1 MRQCRCR
8 QRRPRCSLDSGT
20 SWSKMWA
27 LELSIRRSV
36 DVVNSGMVSVV
47 RILCWP
53 VTWLCPGCVYHGW
66 GALQLQ
72 NVTVPWSNGGRRL
85 RRHVEG
91 GRESDDASGLQPHRL
106 PAQVPHVNA
115 GQKTNTVHIIIHLQT
130 IVVCFHLCP
139 SLCCCV
145 YVSVSV
151 SVVKIVKAVK
161 GNSPSPM
168 SSRLLL
174 WSVCP
179 SLPVYL
185 ICPVLLMSSVLSG
198 FLLLSVYACWRGTT
212 KKKPASARLPL
223 HHFFFFFYL
232 TLNPDQPV

>member
-1 MRQCRCR
+1 MGEELFSFKMSLYPGATEGDGYADMSKVDGRVMMRLG
-8 QRRPRCSLDSGT
+8 CSRIVYLHKFLMS
-20 SWSKMWA
+20 M
-27 LELSIRRSV
+27 L
-36 DVVNSGMVSVV
+36 V
-47 RILCWP
+47 RKPTQFILLF
-53 VTWLCPGCVYHGW
+53 T
-66 GALQLQ
+66 
-72 NVTVPWSNGGRRL
+72 
-85 RRHVEG
+85 
-91 GRESDDASGLQPHRL
+91 
-106 PAQVPHVNA
+106 
-115 GQKTNTVHIIIHLQT
+115 LQT

-145 YVSVSV
+145 YVLVSV

-161 GNSPSPM
+161 GNFPSPM